1 MLKRFA
7 PVSAPS
13 DSHLIHVCPFCQSFL
28 QILLLAI
35 QTSLVL
41 QLGCDDLEKK
51 VRASMLKTSG
61 TEKVGVWEWK
71 LSPFSQVVKVLAT
84 TEQSRECDVVG
95 SGVGGQVRV

>member
-1 MLKRFA
+1 
-7 PVSAPS
+7 
-13 DSHLIHVCPFCQSFL
+13 
-28 QILLLAI
+28 
-35 QTSLVL
+35 
-41 QLGCDDLEKK
+41 
-51 VRASMLKTSG
+51 MLKTSG